1 VQADREGFRVSDA
14 EQPQTPEEA
23 PGTPQEPR
31 GAPRREVG
39 SAIADF
45 VKQNAAD
52 AVERALNRPLR
63 RAAKRVAV
71 LGLSLGFGVT
81 AGVLLALALFQAL
94 LGWMGSKAAAYGI
107 CGLICLIVAAACAWA
122 ATAGMAPEESH
133 KK

>member
-1 VQADREGFRVSDA
+1 MSDA
-14 EQPQTPEEA
+14 QQSQTADETPSASPEQQRPSA
-23 PGTPQEPR
+23 
-31 GAPRREVG
+31 RREIG

-52 AVERALNRPLR
+52 AVERTLNRPLR

-71 LGLSLGFGVT
+71 LGLSLGFGIT

-94 LGWMGSKAAAYGI
+94 LGWLGSKAAAYGV
-107 CGLICLIVAAACAWA
+107 CGAVCLVVAALCAWA
-122 ATAGMAPEESH
+122 ATSGMAPDEPH